1 MARKNFFDADS
12 DCLQEPLQFRLNGR
26 DFTIATVTPKTLDD
40 VIELG
45 KTLKEEGIGEG
56 KLEDILP
63 MQLALLTGEDE
74 EIFRKAD
81 YRQVSAVVKWI
92 MDELNNADNVK
103 QAIRNSKKG

>member
-1 MARKNFFDADS
+1 MARKTYFDADA

-26 DFTIATVTPKTLDD
+26 EFTIATVTPKTLDD
-40 VIELG
+40 IIELG
-45 KTLKEEGIGEG
+45 KTLKGEGPGEG

-74 EIFRKAD
+74 ATFRQAD
-81 YRQVSAVVKWI
+81 YRQVSAIVKWL
-92 MDELNNADNVK
+92 MDELNNQDNVK